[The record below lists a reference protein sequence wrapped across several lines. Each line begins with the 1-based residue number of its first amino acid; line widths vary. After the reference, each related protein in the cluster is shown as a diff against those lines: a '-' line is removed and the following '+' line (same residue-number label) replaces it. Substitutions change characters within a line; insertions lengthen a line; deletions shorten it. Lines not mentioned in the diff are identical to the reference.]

1 MHSAVMSP
9 SPSTERAT
17 RRRVALALLALL
29 ALAACGKRG
38 ELRLPTPEEME
49 QDDDP
54 SQEDGPA

>member
-1 MHSAVMSP
+1 MSP

-38 ELRLPTPEEME
+38 ELRLPTPEEM
-49 QDDDP
+49 QQDDDDP
-54 SQEDGPA
+54 SEEDGPA